1 MSRNWVVSHV
11 WIIGLNAFR
20 KRSTFTVNHIVDVS
34 GIQFYLF
41 LHLPENYLQSTDWH
55 FMQKL
60 KMTGAFNS
68 RLGMSKIQ
76 HFLKIFIRGA
86 REQLSD
92 SLSLK
97 NNNSVNS
104 TKNHPL

>member
-1 MSRNWVVSHV
+1 MN
-11 WIIGLNAFR
+11 
-20 KRSTFTVNHIVDVS
+20 VS

-41 LHLPENYLQSTDWH
+41 LHLLENYLQRTGWYL
-55 FMQKL
+55 MQKL
-60 KMTGAFNS
+60 KMTGIFS
-68 RLGMSKIQ
+68 TRLGMSKIQ
-76 HFLKIFIRGA
+76 YFFKILIQEA

-104 TKNHPL
+104 T